1 MRKEKGNNLKKR
13 KQEQGSILLI
23 SVFIMTFLL
32 LMAVPFLF
40 QLSTEN
46 RLSEKSYRSL
56 AAISLAEAG
65 VERAIWEL
73 NHGDISTWSGD
84 SSLRTMDIS
93 SFQAAGENV
102 IGDIEIKIT
111 DPEGENPMVEATGS
125 VLHIGSEEVT
135 GTIRVVLNGVMDKTK
150 LFDFGVFGDDGVE
163 LASQAEIDSYDS
175 RLGDYGGTNISD
187 NGDTGTNATHVG
199 CIYLYSNSKVYGNV
213 ISGPGSDPLEVIVSR
228 ANGLVTGESLALT
241 SPKEMPSVS
250 SPEGLPFRGSFS
262 LDGDST
268 VTINE
273 SGEYTSFM
281 TDNNSKVTITSDV
294 TLYITGDF
302 SMLSNSQFEIAE
314 GVNVDIYLGG
324 TFAQNSNTQINNLS
338 QDPTKLL
345 VFGTDSFNGEMEWN
359 SNTDFYGAIYV
370 PKAEIDYNSNADF
383 YGSVA
388 GRLLELDSNSR
399 IHFDEALADLEF
411 DLGSEEISA
420 YAVRSWQQAYV
431 QEQ

>member
-13 KQEQGSILLI
+13 KQEQGSILII
-23 SVFIMTFLL
+23 SAFIMTFLL

-111 DPEGENPMVEATGS
+111 DPEGENPVVEATGS
-125 VLHIGSEEVT
+125 ILHIGSEEVT
-135 GTIRVVLNGVMDKTK
+135 GTIRVVLNGVMDTTK
-150 LFDFGVFGDDGVE
+150 LFDFGVFGDEGIE
-163 LASQAEIDSYDS
+163 LRSQAEIDSYDS
-175 RLGDYGGTNISD
+175 RFGEYGGTNISD
-187 NGDTGTNATHVG
+187 NGDTGTNATHIG
-199 CIYLYSNSKVYGNV
+199 AIYLNPNSRIYGDV
-213 ISGPGSDPLEVIVSR
+213 ISGPESNPLEVIVSR
-228 ANGLVTGESLALT
+228 AHAQVSGESLAL
-241 SPKEMPSVS
+241 SSLKEMPVVS
-250 SPEGLPFRGSFS
+250 PPESLSFRGS
-262 LDGDST
+262 LTVDGTSEI
-268 VTINE
+268 TISE

-281 TDNNSKVTITSDV
+281 TDDNSKVTITADV

-302 SMLSNSQFEIAE
+302 SMLSNSQLEIAE
-314 GVNVDIYLGG
+314 GVNVNIYLGG
-324 TFAQNSNTQINNLS
+324 SFTQASNTQVNNLS
-338 QDPTKLL
+338 MDPTKLM

-359 SNTDFYGAIYV
+359 SNTDFYGAVYA
-370 PKAEIDYNSNADF
+370 PKASIEHNSYASL
-383 YGSVA
+383 YGSLA
-388 GRLLELDSNSR
+388 GRYLDLSSNSR
-399 IHFDEALADLEF
+399 VHYDEALSDLEF
-411 DLGSEEISA
+411 DMSDGEITS
-420 YAVRSWQQAYV
+420 YAVRSWQQAYI

>member
-1 MRKEKGNNLKKR
+1 MKKR
-13 KQEQGSILLI
+13 NKDIEGKKEERGSVLVLGVLIMTVLLI
-23 SVFIMTFLL
+23 
-32 LMAVPFLF
+32 MAVPFLF

-84 SSLRTMDIS
+84 SDMRTMAIS

-102 IGDIEIKIT
+102 IGDIEIKVS
-111 DPEGENPMVEATGS
+111 DPEGENPIVEASGS
-125 VLHIGSEEVT
+125 VAHIGSEEVT
-135 GTIRVVLNGVMDKTK
+135 GTIRVVLNGVPDMTK

-163 LASQAEIDSYDS
+163 LSSQAFIDSYDS
-175 RLGDYGGTNISD
+175 RLGEYGGANIGE

-199 CIYLYSNSKVYGNV
+199 AIYLNSNARVYGDV

-228 ANGLVTGESLALT
+228 AQAQVTGESLALS
-241 SPKEMPSVS
+241 SPKEMPSVP
-250 SPEGLPFRGSFS
+250 SPEGLPFQGSFI
-262 LDGDST
+262 LDST
-268 VTINE
+268 NDVIISE

-281 TDNNSKVTITSDV
+281 LDDNSKVTITEDV
-294 TLYITGDF
+294 TLHITGDF
-302 SMLSNSQFEIAE
+302 SMLSNSQLEIAE
-314 GVNVDIYLGG
+314 GVSVNIYLGG

-338 QDPTKLL
+338 MDPTKLM

-359 SNTDFYGAIYV
+359 SNTDFYGAVYV
-370 PKAEIDYNSNADF
+370 PKASVDHNSYANF
-383 YGSVA
+383 YGSIA
-388 GRLLELDSNSR
+388 GRYLGMSSNSR
-399 IHFDEALADLEF
+399 IHFDEALADLEL
-411 DLGSEEISA
+411 DMSNGEISA